1 MPAIIRELIRR
12 DISVKVEGVVKVFD
26 RSALAAELREYV
38 LTDKIEEELKRILDT
53 YTSVSEAIRR
63 GGHSRDVCGIW
74 LSGFF
79 GSGKSHFAKILG
91 YLLQNDVATA
101 GSAETCI
108 DLFAKHLT
116 DTARGRDIRLR
127 LAEVAKTTVAR
138 TIAFEI
144 RSRQSLNK
152 PGSIGEILIGEF
164 YRSLGYAEDFVIARL
179 ERRLDRA
186 GLLGKF
192 EEVFLKKFHVEW
204 RSPEGRDDISSVR
217 YRLGEVLPLVDP
229 ARYPSEAQAM
239 AGIQD
244 AFQHSKLTA
253 EGIADELVAWVDEQK
268 PGGGR
273 SQHLIFVIDEM
284 GTFIGDSNEKIGELN
299 SLAEMVGNKGKGKV
313 WLICTSQQDLEKVVD
328 RTNFQPALVGRLN
341 ARFELKPHLI
351 SDGINRVIAERIL
364 KKHPS
369 READLT
375 ALYKPSEG
383 LLAQL
388 ADLKSTRNLGT
399 LSERGFIDAYPFLP
413 HQIQLAQDIGEALS
427 GFRISGGVR
436 SMISVI
442 MEAIQKLAPLPV
454 GRLATFDQV
463 FDALGNDLLSQEYLG
478 ASGVKAITEA
488 DTRINTPTPISASR
502 VLKVLY
508 LVQRV
513 PFVPRSADNLAK
525 LLTDSATLDHQ
536 AWLTLRDQVAET
548 LTALQQAGYVARDES
563 SGEWK
568 FLNEKERTV
577 EQAIQDMIRPGSSRS
592 ITTTAIRQQSVELI
606 KGGVIAKRNLDNY
619 AVTHGA
625 TKSAFNFGVTLD
637 GEAVDTG
644 PEIEV
649 SFVSPLAPGRKQAI
663 EDLKRENQVAGP
675 KGRKLWCVAA
685 LPENLENRLKRYQ
698 ALLNVTGDKRFTDD
712 PSKDTADALAEK
724 RKERDDLQKTLTRD
738 LQATFSFG
746 TLYFGGKEV
755 ALDGTS
761 SFTTELAKAVA
772 QQIPNLFPRFAVAD
786 KAVDFAKQLK
796 ALLNPAQSALHQIA
810 PDLHLFDTQGSL
822 NKESALVATVLEVIK
837 DLEADGIDPTGS
849 RLLEDR
855 DAKGFKGFSRTP
867 FGWPTETVRLVLAA
881 CFRAGT
887 IYLERSTPGGV
898 ASVYDYK
905 DAFDDFSKI
914 KTFERT
920 TFRLA
925 EASLSVEQLKS
936 ASKELIALGV
946 TGTPESGNALAAAI
960 RALGEKLTESVRD
973 AALRADSG
981 LPLPATLLGG
991 EKLLSEAVTLKD
1003 PTKAVLAFLKVSSDW
1018 RALKQSLDELKTF
1031 LDANRH
1037 KDFEQAQRLVAVV
1050 SDHPLPADATDRAAL
1065 DQSLADLAAITTAKA
1080 VVSRWSDYR
1089 AARDQIATVYGA
1101 AYQAAYT
1108 DLRKRATEAADAIRA
1123 GAAYAAAP
1131 TDKRDSVLSA
1141 TFGPGGSC
1149 HYPESDLKTL
1159 PALLAATAKA
1169 SLSSLANAA
1178 KALPAHRA
1186 EVEAALRALKSPPP
1200 APKPDQKTYTWHP
1213 ATHLAGRRFT
1223 SETEVDAALG
1233 EIGDELKKRIREG
1246 YTIDVP

>member
-1 MPAIIRELIRR
+1 MSAIIRELIRR

-26 RSALAAELREYV
+26 RSALGTELHEYV

-53 YTSVSEAIRR
+53 YTSVSDTLRR

-91 YLLQNDVATA
+91 YLLQNDTVTA
-101 GSAETCI
+101 GGSETCI
-108 DLFAKHLT
+108 DLFAKHLN
-116 DTARGRDIRLR
+116 DSPRGRDIRLR

-138 TIAFEI
+138 TVAFEI
-144 RSRQSLNK
+144 KSRQSLTNSS
-152 PGSIGEILIGEF
+152 SIGEILIGEF
-164 YRSLGYAEDFVIARL
+164 YRSLGYSENFVIARL
-179 ERRLDRA
+179 ERRLDRV
-186 GLLGKF
+186 GLLGKLHT
-192 EEVFLKKFHVEW
+192 VFQAKHGVAW
-204 RSPEGRDDISSVR
+204 NTPEGRDDLATVR
-217 YRLGEVLPLVDP
+217 RRLSKVLPSVDP
-229 ARYPSEAQAM
+229 ASFPTEDDALN
-239 AGIQD
+239 GLDD

-268 PGGGR
+268 PTGGR

-299 SLAEMVGNKGKGKV
+299 SLAEMIGNKGKGKV

-369 READLT
+369 REAELQPF
-375 ALYKPSEG
+375 YKSNEG
-383 LLAQL
+383 ALAQL

-442 MEAIQKLAPLPV
+442 MEALQKLAPLPV

-478 ASGVKAITEA
+478 ASGVKSITDA
-488 DTRINTPTPISASR
+488 DSRISAPTTLPPSR
-502 VLKVLY
+502 VVKVLY
-508 LVQRV
+508 LIQRV
-513 PFVPRSADNLAK
+513 THVPRTAENIAK
-525 LLTDSATLDHQ
+525 LLIDSIGADLPS
-536 AWLTLRDQVAET
+536 LRTQVEQT
-548 LTALQQAGYVARDES
+548 LTVLQQAGYVARDET

-592 ITTTAIRQQSVELI
+592 ITTTAIRQQSIELI
-606 KGGVIAKRNLDNY
+606 KTGVIAKRNLDNY
-619 AVTHGA
+619 AVTYGV
-625 TKSAFNFGVTLD
+625 TKSAFFYAVNLD

-649 SFVSPLAPGRKQAI
+649 LFVSPLAPSRKQAI
-663 EDLKRENQVAGP
+663 DDLKRENQVSGP
-675 KGRKLWCVAA
+675 KGRKVWCVAT
-685 LPENLENRLKRYQ
+685 LPGNLENRLKRYQ

-724 RKERDDLQKTLTRD
+724 RKERDDLAKTLTKD
-738 LQATFSFG
+738 LHATFSSG

-761 SFTTELAKAVA
+761 SFSAELTKAVA
-772 QQIPNLFPRFAVAD
+772 QQIPNLFPRFGVAD
-786 KAVDFAKQLK
+786 KPVDFSKQLK

-822 NKESALVATVLEVIK
+822 NKESALIATVLEVIK
-837 DLEADGIDPTGS
+837 DLEADGIDPSGA

-855 DAKGFKGFSRTP
+855 DAKGFKGFARTP
-867 FGWPTETVRLVLAA
+867 FGWPSETVRLVLAA

-887 IYLERSTPGGV
+887 LFLERSTPAGV
-898 ASVYDYK
+898 VPLYDYK
-905 DAFDDFSKI
+905 DALDDFTKI

-936 ASKELIALGV
+936 ANKELIALGV

-960 RALGEKLTESVRD
+960 RLLGENLQANVRD
-973 AALRADSG
+973 AATRAEAG
-981 LPLPATLLGG
+981 LPLPSTLLGG
-991 EKLLSEAVTLKD
+991 DKILAEPTTLKD
-1003 PTKAVLAFLKVSSDW
+1003 PTMAVLAFLKVSADW
-1018 RALKQSLDELKTF
+1018 RTLKQALDELKTF

-1037 KDFEQAQRLVAVV
+1037 KDFETTERLVAVV
-1050 SDHPLPADATDRAAL
+1050 ADHPLPADATDKAAL
-1065 DQSLADLAAITTAKA
+1065 DQSIADLGAITAAKT
-1080 VVSRWSDYR
+1080 VVSRWADYR
-1089 AARDQIATVYGA
+1089 AARDQVATVYGA

-1108 DLRKRATEAADAIRA
+1108 DLRKLATEAADAIRA
-1123 GAAYAAAP
+1123 GSAYAGAP
-1131 TDKRDSVLSA
+1131 AEKREAVLAA
-1141 TFGPGGSC
+1141 TFGPGGAC
-1149 HYPESDLKTL
+1149 YYPEIDLKTL
-1159 PALLAATAKA
+1159 PALLASTAKA

-1213 ATHLAGRRFT
+1213 TTHLAGRRFT
-1223 SETEVDAALG
+1223 TESEVDAALG
-1233 EIGDELKKRIREG
+1233 EIGDELKKRIRDG

>member
-26 RSALAAELREYV
+26 RSALASELREYV

-53 YTSVSEAIRR
+53 YTSVSDSIRR

-91 YLLQNDVATA
+91 YLLQNDVVAA
-101 GSAETCI
+101 GASETCI

-116 DTARGRDIRLR
+116 DTSRGRDIRLR

-138 TIAFEI
+138 TVAFEI
-144 RSRQSLNK
+144 KSRQSLTNSS
-152 PGSIGEILIGEF
+152 SIGEILIGEF
-164 YRSLGYAEDFVIARL
+164 YRSLGYSENFVIARL

-186 GLLGKF
+186 GLLGQLQTAFQAKHG
-192 EEVFLKKFHVEW
+192 VAW
-204 RSPEGRDDISSVR
+204 STPEGRDDLATVR
-217 YRLGEVLPLVDP
+217 RRLSKVLPSVDP
-229 ARYPSEAQAM
+229 ASFPTEDDALN
-239 AGIQD
+239 GLDD

-268 PGGGR
+268 PTGGR

-299 SLAEMVGNKGKGKV
+299 SLAEMIGNKGKGKV

-369 READLT
+369 READLQ
-375 ALYKPSEG
+375 ALYQPSQG

-399 LSERGFIDAYPFLP
+399 LSDRAFIDAYPFLP

-442 MEAIQKLAPLPV
+442 MEALQKLGPLPV

-478 ASGVKAITEA
+478 ASGVKSITDA
-488 DTRINTPTPISASR
+488 DSRITAPTPLPPSR
-502 VLKVLY
+502 VVKVLY
-508 LVQRV
+508 LIQRV
-513 PFVPRSADNLAK
+513 THVPRTAENIAK
-525 LLTDSATLDHQ
+525 LLIDTIGADLPALRTQVEQTLN
-536 AWLTLRDQVAET
+536 
-548 LTALQQAGYVARDES
+548 ALQQAGYVARDES

-592 ITTTAIRQQSVELI
+592 ITTTAIRQQAIELI
-606 KGGVIAKRNLDNY
+606 KTGVIAKRNLDNY
-619 AVTHGA
+619 AVTFGA
-625 TKSAFNFGVTLD
+625 TKSPFNFAVALD

-649 SFVSPLAPGRKQAI
+649 AFISPLAPSRKQTIDEA
-663 EDLKRENQVAGP
+663 KRENQVSGP
-675 KGRKLWCVAA
+675 KGRKLWCAAA
-685 LPENLENRLKRYQ
+685 LPENLEGRLKRYQ
-698 ALLNVTGDKRFTDD
+698 ALLNVTADKRFTDD
-712 PSKDTADALAEK
+712 PSKDTADALSEK
-724 RKERDDLQKTLTRD
+724 RKERDDLAKTLTKD
-738 LQATFSFG
+738 LHATFSAG

-755 ALDGTS
+755 VLDGTS
-761 SFTTELAKAVA
+761 TFSAELSKAVT

-786 KAVDFAKQLK
+786 KPVDFAKQLK
-796 ALLNPAQSALHQIA
+796 ALLNPAQSGLYQIA

-822 NKESALVATVLEVIK
+822 NKESALVSTVLEVIK
-837 DLEADGIDPTGS
+837 DLEADGIDPSGA

-855 DAKGFKGFSRTP
+855 EAKGFKGFARTP
-867 FGWPTETVRLVLAA
+867 FGWPSETVRLVLAA

-887 IYLERSTPGGV
+887 LFLERSTPAGV
-898 ASVYDYK
+898 VPLYDYK
-905 DAFDDFSKI
+905 DALDDFTKI

-960 RALGEKLTESVRD
+960 RLLGENLQASVRD
-973 AALRADSG
+973 AAARAESG

-991 EKLLSEAVTLKD
+991 EKILTEPTTLKD
-1003 PTKAVLAFLKVSSDW
+1003 PTKGVLAFLKVSSDW
-1018 RALKQSLDELKTF
+1018 RVLKQGLDELKAF

-1037 KDFEQAQRLVAVV
+1037 KDFETTQKLVAVV
-1050 SDHPLPADATDRAAL
+1050 ADHPLPADATDKAAL
-1065 DQSLADLAAITTAKA
+1065 DQSLADLAAITTAKT
-1080 VVSRWSDYR
+1080 VVSRWADYR
-1089 AARDQIATVYGA
+1089 AARDQVASVYGA
-1101 AYQAAYT
+1101 AYQSAYA
-1108 DLRKRATEAADAIRA
+1108 DLRKRAIEATDAIRA
-1123 GAAYAAAP
+1123 GTAFAAAP
-1131 TDKRDSVLSA
+1131 SEKRDTVLAA
-1141 TFGPGGSC
+1141 TFGPGGAC
-1149 HYPESDLKTL
+1149 HFPEIDVKSL
-1159 PALLAATAKA
+1159 PALLTATAKA
-1169 SLSSLANAA
+1169 SFTSFATAA
-1178 KALPAHRA
+1178 KALPAHRS

-1213 ATHLAGRRFT
+1213 ANDLAGRRFT
-1223 SETEVDAALG
+1223 TEGDVDAALS
-1233 EIGDELKKRIREG
+1233 EIGDALKKRIREG
-1246 YTIDVP
+1246 YSIDVP

>member
-1 MPAIIRELIRR
+1 MSSTIRELIRR
-12 DISVKVEGVVKVFD
+12 DITVKVEGVVKVFD
-26 RSALAAELREYV
+26 RSALATELREYV
-38 LTDKIEEELKRILDT
+38 LTDKIEEELKRILDI
-53 YTSVSEAIRR
+53 YTSVSDSLRR

-91 YLLQNDVATA
+91 YLLQNEPPTA
-101 GSAETCI
+101 GSTETCI
-108 DLFAKHLT
+108 DVFAKHLN
-116 DTARGRDIRLR
+116 DTSRGRDIRLR
-127 LAEVAKTTVAR
+127 LAEIAKTTVAR
-138 TIAFEI
+138 TVAFEI
-144 RSRQSLNK
+144 KSRQSLTNSN
-152 PGSIGEILIGEF
+152 SIGEILIGEF
-164 YRSLGYAEDFVIARL
+164 YRSLGYSENFVVARL

-186 GLLGKF
+186 GLLGKLETTF
-192 EEVFLKKFHVEW
+192 EAKHHVAW
-204 RSPEGRDDISSVR
+204 RTPEGRDDLATVR
-217 YRLGEVLPLVDP
+217 RRLSKVLPAVDP
-229 ARYPSEAQAM
+229 ASFPTEDDALN
-239 AGIQD
+239 GLED

-253 EGIADELVAWVDEQK
+253 EGIADELVAWVNEQK

-299 SLAEMVGNKGKGKV
+299 SLAEMIGNKGKGKV

-369 READLT
+369 KEGELKP
-375 ALYKPSEG
+375 LYATNEG
-383 LLAQL
+383 GLAQL

-399 LSERGFIDAYPFLP
+399 LSERAFIDAYPFLP

-442 MEAIQKLAPLPV
+442 MEALQKLAPLSV
-454 GRLATFDQV
+454 GHLATFDQV

-478 ASGVKAITEA
+478 ASGVKSITDA
-488 DTRINTPTPISASR
+488 DNRVPPPTPLPPSR
-502 VLKVLY
+502 VVKVLY
-508 LVQRV
+508 LIQRV
-513 PFVPRSADNLAK
+513 THVPRTAENIAK
-525 LLTDSATLDHQ
+525 LLTESISFDLP
-536 AWLTLRDQVAET
+536 TLRTQVEQT
-548 LTALQQAGYVARDES
+548 LVALQQAGYVARDES

-577 EQAIQDMIRPGSSRS
+577 EQAIQEMIRPGSSRT
-592 ITTTAIRQQSVELI
+592 ITTTAIRQQSIDLI
-606 KGGVIAKRNLDNY
+606 KAGVIAKKNLDNY
-619 AVTHGA
+619 AVT
-625 TKSAFNFGVTLD
+625 FGVTKTAFYYAVALD

-644 PEIEV
+644 PEIEIA
-649 SFVSPLAPGRKQAI
+649 FISPLAPGRKQAI

-685 LPENLENRLKRYQ
+685 LPDNLEARLKRHQ

-724 RKERDDLQKTLTRD
+724 RKERDDLAKTLTRD
-738 LQATFSFG
+738 LQATFSTGSF
-746 TLYFGGKEV
+746 YYGGKEV
-755 ALDGTS
+755 SLYGTS
-761 SFTTELAKAVA
+761 SFAAELPKAVV
-772 QQIPNLFPRFAVAD
+772 QQLPNLFPRFAVAD
-786 KAVDFAKQLK
+786 KPVDFAKQLK
-796 ALLNPAQSALHQIA
+796 AFLNPAQPALHQVA

-822 NKESALVATVLEVIK
+822 NKESALISTVLEVIK
-837 DLEADGIDPTGS
+837 DLEADGIDPTGA

-855 DAKGFKGFSRTP
+855 DAKGFKGFTRTP
-867 FGWPTETVRLVLAA
+867 FGWPSETLRLVLAA

-887 IYLERSTPGGV
+887 LFIERATAAGPTPL
-898 ASVYDYK
+898 YDYK
-905 DAFDDFSKI
+905 DAFDDFTKI

-925 EASLSVEQLKS
+925 EASLSVEQIK
-936 ASKELIALGV
+936 ATSKELIALGV

-960 RALGEKLTESVRD
+960 RSLGEKLIEGVRD
-973 AALRADSG
+973 AALRAEAG
-981 LPLPATLLGG
+981 LPISDFILSG
-991 EKLLSEAVTLKD
+991 EKILLSPTTLKD
-1003 PTKAVLAFLKVSSDW
+1003 PTKGVLAFLPLAASW
-1018 RALKQSLDELKTF
+1018 RGLKQGLDELKSF

-1037 KDFEQAQRLVAVV
+1037 KDFETTQKIVAVV
-1050 SDHPLPADATDRAAL
+1050 TDHPLPADAADKAAL
-1065 DQSLADLAAITTAKA
+1065 DQSVADLAAITQAKA
-1080 VVSRWSDYR
+1080 VVSRWAEFR
-1089 AARDQIATVYGA
+1089 AARDQVATVYGA
-1101 AYQAAYT
+1101 AYRAAYA
-1108 DLRKRATEAADAIRA
+1108 DLRRRAAEAVEAIRS
-1123 GAAYAAAP
+1123 GPAYAAAP
-1131 TDKRDSVLSA
+1131 TEKRDSVISA
-1141 TFGPGGSC
+1141 TFGPHGSC

-1159 PALLAATAKA
+1159 QALLAATAKS

-1200 APKPDQKTYTWHP
+1200 APKPDQKTFTWHP
-1213 ATHLAGRRFT
+1213 ANDLAGRRFT
-1223 SETEVDAALG
+1223 TETEVDSALT
-1233 EIGDELKKRIREG
+1233 EIGDELKKRIRDG
-1246 YTIDVP
+1246 FTIDVP

>member
-26 RSALAAELREYV
+26 RSALASELREYV

-53 YTSVSEAIRR
+53 YTSVSDSIRR

-91 YLLQNDVATA
+91 YLLQNDVVAA
-101 GSAETCI
+101 GASETCI

-116 DTARGRDIRLR
+116 DTSRGRDIRLR

-138 TIAFEI
+138 TVAFEI
-144 RSRQSLNK
+144 KSRQSLTNSS
-152 PGSIGEILIGEF
+152 SIGEILIGEF
-164 YRSLGYAEDFVIARL
+164 YRSLGYSENFVIARL

-186 GLLGKF
+186 GLLGKLQTAF
-192 EEVFLKKFHVEW
+192 QAKHGVAW
-204 RSPEGRDDISSVR
+204 STPEGRDDLATVR
-217 YRLGEVLPLVDP
+217 RRLSKVLPSVDP
-229 ARYPSEAQAM
+229 ASFPTEDDALN
-239 AGIQD
+239 GLDD

-268 PGGGR
+268 PTGGR

-299 SLAEMVGNKGKGKV
+299 SLAEMIGNKGKGKV

-369 READLT
+369 READLQ
-375 ALYKPSEG
+375 ALYQPSQG

-399 LSERGFIDAYPFLP
+399 LSDRAFIDAYPFLP

-442 MEAIQKLAPLPV
+442 MEALQKLGPLPV

-478 ASGVKAITEA
+478 ASGVKSITDADSRITES
-488 DTRINTPTPISASR
+488 TPLPPSR
-502 VLKVLY
+502 VVKVLY
-508 LVQRV
+508 LIQRV
-513 PFVPRSADNLAK
+513 THVPRTAENIAK
-525 LLTDSATLDHQ
+525 LLIDTIGADLP
-536 AWLTLRDQVAET
+536 TLRTQVEQT
-548 LTALQQAGYVARDES
+548 LNALQQAGYVARDES

-592 ITTTAIRQQSVELI
+592 ITTTAIRQQAIELI
-606 KGGVIAKRNLDNY
+606 KTGVIAKRNLDNY
-619 AVTHGA
+619 AVTFGA
-625 TKSAFNFGVTLD
+625 TKSPFNFAVALD

-649 SFVSPLAPGRKQAI
+649 AFISPLAPSRKQTIDEA
-663 EDLKRENQVAGP
+663 KRENQVAGP
-675 KGRKLWCVAA
+675 KGRKLWCAAA
-685 LPENLENRLKRYQ
+685 LPENLEGRLKRYQ
-698 ALLNVTGDKRFTDD
+698 ALLNVTADKRFTDD
-712 PSKDTADALAEK
+712 PSKDTADALSEK
-724 RKERDDLQKTLTRD
+724 RKERDDLAKTLTKD
-738 LQATFSFG
+738 LHATFSAG
-746 TLYFGGKEV
+746 TLYFGGKEL

-761 SFTTELAKAVA
+761 TFSAELSKAVT

-786 KAVDFAKQLK
+786 KPVDFAKQLK
-796 ALLNPAQSALHQIA
+796 ALLNPAQSGLHQIA

-822 NKESALVATVLEVIK
+822 NKESALVSTVLEVIK
-837 DLEADGIDPTGS
+837 DLEADGIDPSGA

-855 DAKGFKGFSRTP
+855 DAKGFKGFARTP
-867 FGWPTETVRLVLAA
+867 FGWPSETVRLVLAA

-887 IYLERSTPGGV
+887 LFLERSTPAGV
-898 ASVYDYK
+898 VPLYDYK
-905 DAFDDFSKI
+905 EALDDFTKI

-960 RALGEKLTESVRD
+960 RLLGENLQASVRD
-973 AALRADSG
+973 AAARAEAG

-991 EKLLSEAVTLKD
+991 EKILTEPTTLKD
-1003 PTKAVLAFLKVSSDW
+1003 PTKGVLAFLKVSAEW
-1018 RALKQSLDELKTF
+1018 RALKQGLDELKAF

-1037 KDFEQAQRLVAVV
+1037 KDFETTQKLVAVV
-1050 SDHPLPADATDRAAL
+1050 ADHPLPADATDKAAL
-1065 DQSLADLAAITTAKA
+1065 DQSLADLAAITTAKT
-1080 VVSRWSDYR
+1080 VVSRWADYR
-1089 AARDQIATVYGA
+1089 AARDQVASVYGA
-1101 AYQAAYT
+1101 AYQSAYA

-1123 GAAYAAAP
+1123 GTAFAAAP
-1131 TDKRDSVLSA
+1131 SDKRDAVLAA
-1141 TFGPGGSC
+1141 TFGPGGAC
-1149 HYPESDLKTL
+1149 HFPEIDVKSL
-1159 PALLAATAKA
+1159 PALLAVTAKA
-1169 SLSSLANAA
+1169 SFTSFATAA
-1178 KALPAHRA
+1178 KALPAHRS

-1213 ATHLAGRRFT
+1213 ANDLAGRRFT
-1223 SETEVDAALG
+1223 TEGDVDAALS
-1233 EIGDELKKRIREG
+1233 EIGDALKKRIREG
-1246 YTIDVP
+1246 YSIDVP

>member
-26 RSALAAELREYV
+26 RSALASELREYV

-53 YTSVSEAIRR
+53 YTSVSDSIRR

-91 YLLQNDVATA
+91 YLLQNDVVATGA
-101 GSAETCI
+101 SETCI

-116 DTARGRDIRLR
+116 DTSRGRDIRLR

-138 TIAFEI
+138 TVAFEI
-144 RSRQSLNK
+144 KSRQSLTNSS
-152 PGSIGEILIGEF
+152 SIGEILIGEF
-164 YRSLGYAEDFVIARL
+164 YRSLGYSENFVIARL

-186 GLLGKF
+186 GLLGKLQTAF
-192 EEVFLKKFHVEW
+192 QAKHGVAW
-204 RSPEGRDDISSVR
+204 STPEGRDDLATVR
-217 YRLGEVLPLVDP
+217 RRLSKVLPSVDP
-229 ARYPSEAQAM
+229 ASFPTEDDALN
-239 AGIQD
+239 GLDD

-253 EGIADELVAWVDEQK
+253 EGIADELIAWVDEQK
-268 PGGGR
+268 PTGGR

-299 SLAEMVGNKGKGKV
+299 SLAEMIGNKGKGKV

-369 READLT
+369 READLH
-375 ALYKPSEG
+375 ALYQPSQG

-399 LSERGFIDAYPFLP
+399 LSDRAFIDAYPFLP

-442 MEAIQKLAPLPV
+442 MEALQKLAPLPV

-478 ASGVKAITEA
+478 ASGVKSITDADNRITES
-488 DTRINTPTPISASR
+488 TPLPPSR
-502 VLKVLY
+502 VVKVLY
-508 LVQRV
+508 LIQRV
-513 PFVPRSADNLAK
+513 THVPRTAENIAK
-525 LLTDSATLDHQ
+525 LLIDTIGADLPALRTQVEQTLN
-536 AWLTLRDQVAET
+536 
-548 LTALQQAGYVARDES
+548 ALQQAGYVARDES

-592 ITTTAIRQQSVELI
+592 ITTTAIRQQAIELI
-606 KGGVIAKRNLDNY
+606 KTGVIAKRNLDNY
-619 AVTHGA
+619 AVTFGA
-625 TKSAFNFGVTLD
+625 TKSPFNFAVALD

-649 SFVSPLAPGRKQAI
+649 AFISPLAPSRKQTIDEA
-663 EDLKRENQVAGP
+663 KRENQVAGP
-675 KGRKLWCVAA
+675 KGRKLWCAAA
-685 LPENLENRLKRYQ
+685 LPENLEGRLKRYQ
-698 ALLNVTGDKRFTDD
+698 ALLNVTADKRFTDD
-712 PSKDTADALAEK
+712 PSKDTADALSEK
-724 RKERDDLQKTLTRD
+724 RKERDDLAKTLTKD
-738 LQATFSFG
+738 LHATFSAG
-746 TLYFGGKEV
+746 ALYFGGKELV
-755 ALDGTS
+755 LDGTS
-761 SFTTELAKAVA
+761 TFSAELTKAVT

-786 KAVDFAKQLK
+786 KPVDFAKQLK
-796 ALLNPAQSALHQIA
+796 ALLNPAQSGLHQIA

-822 NKESALVATVLEVIK
+822 NKESALVSTVLEVIK
-837 DLEADGIDPTGS
+837 DLEADGIDPSGA

-855 DAKGFKGFSRTP
+855 DAKGFKGFARTP
-867 FGWPTETVRLVLAA
+867 FGWPSETVRLVLAA

-887 IYLERSTPGGV
+887 LFLERSTPAGV
-898 ASVYDYK
+898 VPLYEYK
-905 DAFDDFSKI
+905 DALDDFTKI

-960 RALGEKLTESVRD
+960 RLLGENLQASVRD
-973 AALRADSG
+973 AATRAEAG

-991 EKLLSEAVTLKD
+991 EKLLTEPTTLKD
-1003 PTKAVLAFLKVSSDW
+1003 PTKGVLAFLKVSADW
-1018 RALKQSLDELKTF
+1018 RALKQGLDELKDF

-1037 KDFEQAQRLVAVV
+1037 KDSETTQKLVAVV
-1050 SDHPLPADATDRAAL
+1050 ADHPLPADATDKAAL

-1080 VVSRWSDYR
+1080 VVSRWADYR
-1089 AARDQIATVYGA
+1089 AARDQVASVYGA
-1101 AYQAAYT
+1101 AYQSAYA
-1108 DLRKRATEAADAIRA
+1108 DLRKRATEATDAIRA
-1123 GAAYAAAP
+1123 GTAFAAAP
-1131 TDKRDSVLSA
+1131 SEKRDSVLAA
-1141 TFGPGGSC
+1141 TFGPGGAC
-1149 HYPESDLKTL
+1149 HFPEIDVKSL

-1169 SLSSLANAA
+1169 SFTSFATAA
-1178 KALPAHRA
+1178 KALPAHRS

-1213 ATHLAGRRFT
+1213 ANDLAGRRFT
-1223 SETEVDAALG
+1223 TEGDVDSALS
-1233 EIGDELKKRIREG
+1233 EIGDSLKKRIREG
-1246 YTIDVP
+1246 YSIDVP

>member
-1 MPAIIRELIRR
+1 MPALISELIRR

-26 RSALAAELREYV
+26 RSALASELREYV

-53 YTSVSEAIRR
+53 YTSVSDSIRR

-91 YLLQNDVATA
+91 YLLQNDAVTA
-101 GSAETCI
+101 GASETCI

-116 DTARGRDIRLR
+116 DTSRGRDIRLR
-127 LAEVAKTTVAR
+127 LGEVAKTTVAR
-138 TIAFEI
+138 TVAFEI
-144 RSRQSLNK
+144 KSRQSLTNSS
-152 PGSIGEILIGEF
+152 SIGEILIGEF
-164 YRSLGYAEDFVIARL
+164 YRSLGYSENFVVARL

-186 GLLGKF
+186 GLLGRLQTAFQSKHS
-192 EEVFLKKFHVEW
+192 VAW
-204 RSPEGRDDISSVR
+204 STPEGRDDLATVR
-217 YRLGEVLPLVDP
+217 RRLSKVLPSVDP
-229 ARYPSEAQAM
+229 ASFPTEDDALN
-239 AGIQD
+239 GLDD

-268 PGGGR
+268 PTAGR

-299 SLAEMVGNKGKGKV
+299 SLAEMIGNKGKGKV

-369 READLT
+369 READLQPF
-375 ALYKPSEG
+375 YKDNEG
-383 LLAQL
+383 ALAQL

-399 LSERGFIDAYPFLP
+399 LSERAFIDAYPFLP

-427 GFRISGGVR
+427 GVRISGGVR
-436 SMISVI
+436 SMISVV
-442 MEAIQKLAPLPV
+442 MEALQTLAPLSV

-463 FDALGNDLLSQEYLG
+463 FNALQNDLLNEDYLG
-478 ASGVKAITEA
+478 ASGVKSIYDANDRMPKA
-488 DTRINTPTPISASR
+488 TPLPPDR
-502 VLKVLY
+502 VLKILY
-508 LVQRV
+508 LVQRGAHH
-513 PFVPRSADNLAK
+513 VPRSAENIAK
-525 LLTDSATLDHQ
+525 LLIDSIGGDVPAMRTMVEQTLD
-536 AWLTLRDQVAET
+536 
-548 LTALQQAGYVARDES
+548 ALQQAGYVARDES

-568 FLNEKERTV
+568 FLNEEERTV

-592 ITTTAIRQQSVELI
+592 ITTTAIRQQAIELI
-606 KGGVIAKRNLDNY
+606 KTGVIAKKNLDNY
-619 AVTHGA
+619 AVTFGA
-625 TKSAFNFGVTLD
+625 TKSPFNFAVVLD

-649 SFVSPLAPGRKQAI
+649 AFISPLAPSRKQTIDEA
-663 EDLKRENQVAGP
+663 KRENQVAGP
-675 KGRKLWCVAA
+675 KGRKLWCAAA
-685 LPENLENRLKRYQ
+685 LPENLEGRLKRYQ
-698 ALLNVTGDKRFTDD
+698 ALLNVTADKRLTDD
-712 PSKDTADALAEK
+712 PSKDTADALSEK
-724 RKERDDLQKTLTRD
+724 RKERDDLAKTLTKD
-738 LQATFSFG
+738 LHATFSAG
-746 TLYFGGKEV
+746 TLYFGGKEL

-761 SFTTELAKAVA
+761 SFSAELTKAVA
-772 QQIPNLFPRFAVAD
+772 QQIPNLFSRFAVAD
-786 KAVDFAKQLK
+786 KPVDFAKQLK
-796 ALLNPAQSALHQIA
+796 ALLNPAQSGLHQIA

-822 NKESALVATVLEVIK
+822 NKESALVSTVLEVIK
-837 DLEADGIDPTGS
+837 DLEADGIDPAGA

-855 DAKGFKGFSRTP
+855 DAKGFKGFARTP
-867 FGWPTETVRLVLAA
+867 FGWPSETVRLVLAA

-887 IYLERSTPGGV
+887 LFLERSTPAGV
-898 ASVYDYK
+898 VPLYDYK
-905 DAFDDFSKI
+905 DALDDFTKI

-960 RALGEKLTESVRD
+960 RLLGENLQGSVRD
-973 AALRADSG
+973 AATRAEAG
-981 LPLPATLLGG
+981 LPLPSSLLGG
-991 EKLLSEAVTLKD
+991 EKILGEPTTLKD
-1003 PTKAVLAFLKVSSDW
+1003 PTKGVLAFLKVSSDW
-1018 RALKQSLDELKTF
+1018 RALKQGLDELKAF

-1037 KDFEQAQRLVAVV
+1037 KDFETTQKLVAVV
-1050 SDHPLPADATDRAAL
+1050 ADHPLPADATDKAAL
-1065 DQSLADLAAITTAKA
+1065 DQSLADLAAITTAKT
-1080 VVSRWSDYR
+1080 VVSRWADYR
-1089 AARDQIATVYGA
+1089 AARDQVATVYGA
-1101 AYQAAYT
+1101 AYQSAYA

-1123 GAAYAAAP
+1123 GIAYAAAP
-1131 TDKRDSVLSA
+1131 SEKRDALVAA
-1141 TFGPGGSC
+1141 TFGSGGAC
-1149 HYPESDLKTL
+1149 HFPEIDLKSL

-1169 SLSSLANAA
+1169 SFTSFATAA
-1178 KALPAHRA
+1178 KALPAHRS

-1200 APKPDQKTYTWHP
+1200 APKPDQKAFTWHP
-1213 ATHLAGRRFT
+1213 ANDLAGRRFT
-1223 SETEVDAALG
+1223 TEGDVDSALS
-1233 EIGDELKKRIREG
+1233 EIGDSLKKRIREG
-1246 YTIDVP
+1246 YSIDVP

>member
-1 MPAIIRELIRR
+1 MPTTIRELIRR
-12 DISVKVEGVVKVFD
+12 DIGVKVEGVVKVFD
-26 RSALAAELREYV
+26 RSALATELREYV
-38 LTDKIEEELKRILDT
+38 LTDKVEEELKRILDT
-53 YTSVSEAIRR
+53 YTSVSDTLRR

-91 YLLQNDVATA
+91 YLLQNDQVAA
-101 GSAETCI
+101 PAPETCI
-108 DLFAKHLT
+108 ELFTKHLH
-116 DTARGRDIRLR
+116 DTPRGRDIRLR

-138 TIAFEI
+138 MVAFEI
-144 RSRQSLNK
+144 KSRQSLTNSS
-152 PGSIGEILIGEF
+152 SIGEILIGEF
-164 YRSLGYAEDFVIARL
+164 YRSLGYSENFVIARL

-186 GLLGKF
+186 GLLGKL
-192 EEVFLKKFHVEW
+192 EAAFLAKHGVAW
-204 RSPEGRDDISSVR
+204 RAPEGRDDLATVR
-217 YRLGEVLPLVDP
+217 RRLSKVLPSVDP
-229 ARYPSEAQAM
+229 ASFPTEDDALN
-239 AGIQD
+239 GLED

-273 SQHLIFVIDEM
+273 SQHLVFVIDEM

-299 SLAEMVGNKGKGKV
+299 SLAEMIGNKGKGKV

-369 READLT
+369 RESELQP
-375 ALYKPSEG
+375 LYVSHEG
-383 LLAQL
+383 GLAQL

-399 LSERGFIDAYPFLP
+399 LSERSFIDAYPFLP

-436 SMISVI
+436 SMISVV
-442 MEAIQKLAPLPV
+442 MESLQKLAPLSV

-463 FDALGNDLLSQEYLG
+463 FDALQNDLLSQEYLG
-478 ASGVKAITEA
+478 AAGVKSICEA
-488 DTRINTPTPISASR
+488 NDRVPQKTSLPADR

-508 LVQRV
+508 LVDKGAKH
-513 PFVPRSADNLAK
+513 VPRSAENIAK
-525 LLTDSATLDHQ
+525 LLIDSVGGDVPSIRTKVEETLD
-536 AWLTLRDQVAET
+536 
-548 LTALQQAGYVARDES
+548 ALQKAGYVARDES

-592 ITTTAIRQQSVELI
+592 ITTTAIRQQSIELL

-619 AVTHGA
+619 AVTY
-625 TKSAFNFGVTLD
+625 GVTKTAFPYAVALD

-649 SFVSPLAPGRKQAI
+649 AFVSPLAPGRKQAI
-663 EDLKRENQVAGP
+663 EDLKRENQVAGS

-685 LPENLENRLKRYQ
+685 LPENLEARLKRYQ

-738 LQATFSFG
+738 LHATFSAG
-746 TLYFGGKEV
+746 TLYYGGKEV

-761 SFTTELAKAVA
+761 SFSAELPKAIA
-772 QQIPNLFPRFAVAD
+772 QQIPNLFPRFAIAD
-786 KAVDFAKQLK
+786 KPVDFAKQLK
-796 ALLNPAQSALHQIA
+796 SLLNPAQASLHQVA

-822 NKESALVATVLEVIK
+822 NKEAALVSTVLEVIK
-837 DLEADGIDPTGS
+837 DLETDGIDATGA

-855 DAKGFKGFSRTP
+855 DAKGFKGFTRTP
-867 FGWPTETVRLVLAA
+867 FGWPSETLRLVLAA

-887 IYLERSTPGGV
+887 LFIERATAAGTTPL
-898 ASVYDYK
+898 YDYK
-905 DAFDDFSKI
+905 EAFDDFAKI

-936 ASKELIALGV
+936 ASKELISLGV

-960 RALGEKLTESVRD
+960 RSLGENLVEGVRD
-973 AALRADSG
+973 AALRAEAG
-981 LPLPATLLGG
+981 LPISDSILNG
-991 EKLLSEAVTLKD
+991 EKVLQSPTTLKD
-1003 PTKAVLAFLKVSSDW
+1003 PTKAVLAFLKVAGEW
-1018 RALKQSLDELKTF
+1018 RALKQGLDELKAF

-1037 KDFEQAQRLVAVV
+1037 KDFETTQKLVDVV
-1050 SDHPLPADATDRAAL
+1050 ADHPLPADAADRAAL
-1065 DQSLADLAAITTAKA
+1065 DQSLADLDAITTAKT
-1080 VVSRWSDYR
+1080 VVSRWPDFR
-1089 AARDQIATVYGA
+1089 AARDQVTSVYGA
-1101 AYQAAYT
+1101 AYQAAYA
-1108 DLRKRATEAADAIRA
+1108 DLRKRASEAADAVRS

-1131 TDKRDSVLSA
+1131 VEKRDAVVA
-1141 TFGPGGSC
+1141 AVFGPGGTC
-1149 HYPESDLKTL
+1149 HYPEIDVATL

-1169 SLSSLANAA
+1169 SFSSLANAA

-1200 APKPDQKTYTWHP
+1200 PPKPDQKTYTWHP
-1213 ATHLAGRRFT
+1213 ATDLAGRRFT
-1223 SETEVDAALG
+1223 TEADVDSALS
-1233 EIGDELKKRIREG
+1233 EIGDSLKRRIREG
-1246 YTIDVP
+1246 YSIDVP

>member
-26 RSALAAELREYV
+26 RSALASELREYV

-53 YTSVSEAIRR
+53 YTSVSDSIRR

-91 YLLQNDVATA
+91 YLLQNDVVAA
-101 GSAETCI
+101 GASETCI

-127 LAEVAKTTVAR
+127 LAEVSKTTVAR
-138 TIAFEI
+138 TVAFEI
-144 RSRQSLNK
+144 KSRQSLTNSS
-152 PGSIGEILIGEF
+152 SIGEILIGEF
-164 YRSLGYAEDFVIARL
+164 YRSLGYSENFVIARL

-186 GLLGKF
+186 GLLGNLETAFQAKHS
-192 EEVFLKKFHVEW
+192 VAW
-204 RSPEGRDDISSVR
+204 RTPEGRDDLATVR
-217 YRLGEVLPLVDP
+217 RRLSKVLPDVDP
-229 ARYPSEAQAM
+229 ASFPTEEDALN
-239 AGIQD
+239 GLED

-253 EGIADELVAWVDEQK
+253 EGIADELVTWVDEQK
-268 PGGGR
+268 PAGGR

-299 SLAEMVGNKGKGKV
+299 SLAEMIGNKGKGKV

-369 READLT
+369 REPELQ

-388 ADLKSTRNLGT
+388 SDLKSTRNLGT
-399 LSERGFIDAYPFLP
+399 LSDRAFIDAYPFLP

-442 MEAIQKLAPLPV
+442 MEALQKLAPLPV
-454 GRLATFDQV
+454 GRLASFDQV

-478 ASGVKAITEA
+478 ASGVKSITDA
-488 DTRINTPTPISASR
+488 DSRITAPTPLPPSR
-502 VLKVLY
+502 VIKVLY
-508 LVQRV
+508 LIQRV
-513 PFVPRSADNLAK
+513 THVPRTAENIAK
-525 LLTDSATLDHQ
+525 LLTESITFDLPALRTQVEQTLN
-536 AWLTLRDQVAET
+536 
-548 LTALQQAGYVARDES
+548 ALQQAGYVSRDES

-606 KGGVIAKRNLDNY
+606 KGGVIAKRNLDNF
-619 AVTHGA
+619 AVTHGL
-625 TKSAFNFGVTLD
+625 TKSAFAFGVILD
-637 GEAVDTG
+637 GEAVETG
-644 PEIEV
+644 PEIEI

-663 EDLKRENQVAGP
+663 EDLRRENQIAGP

-685 LPENLENRLKRYQ
+685 LPANLENRLKRYQ

-738 LQATFSFG
+738 LQATFSSG
-746 TLYFGGKEV
+746 TLYFGGKEL

-761 SFTTELAKAVA
+761 TFAAELSKAVS
-772 QQIPNLFPRFAVAD
+772 QQIPNLYPRFAVAD
-786 KAVDFAKQLK
+786 KPVDFAKQLK
-796 ALLNPAQSALHQIA
+796 ALLNPAQSAVHQIA

-837 DLEADGIDPTGS
+837 DLEADGIDPSGA

-855 DAKGFKGFSRTP
+855 DAKGFKGFARTP
-867 FGWPTETVRLVLAA
+867 FGWPSETLRLVLAA

-887 IYLERSTPGGV
+887 IFLERSTPGGV
-898 ASVYDYK
+898 APLYDYK
-905 DAFDDFSKI
+905 DAFDDFTKI

-960 RALGEKLTESVRD
+960 RRLGEALQEGVRD
-973 AALRADSG
+973 ATLRAESG

-991 EKLLSEAVTLKD
+991 EKVLTEATTLKD
-1003 PTKAVLAFLKVSSDW
+1003 PTKAVLAFLKVAAEL
-1018 RALKQSLDELKTF
+1018 RALKQALDELKAF

-1037 KDFEQAQRLVAVV
+1037 KDFELTQRLGAVV
-1050 SDHPLPADATDRAAL
+1050 SDHPLPVDAADRAAL
-1065 DQSLADLAAITTAKA
+1065 DQSLADLSAITTAKT

-1089 AARDQIATVYGA
+1089 AARDQVATVYGA
-1101 AYQAAYT
+1101 AYQAAYA
-1108 DLRKRATEAADAIRA
+1108 DLRKRAADAAEAVRS
-1123 GAAYAAAP
+1123 GSAYTAAP
-1131 TDKRDSVLSA
+1131 ADKRDAVVAA
-1141 TFGPGGSC
+1141 TFGPGGAC
-1149 HYPESDLKTL
+1149 YYPEIDLKTI

-1178 KALPAHRA
+1178 KALPYHRA
-1186 EVEAALRALKSPPP
+1186 DVEAALRALKSPPT

-1223 SETEVDAALG
+1223 SETEVDTALG

>member
-1 MPAIIRELIRR
+1 MPAIIRDLIRR
-12 DISVKVEGVVKVFD
+12 DITVKVEGVVKVFD
-26 RSALAAELREYV
+26 RSALATELREYV

-53 YTSVSEAIRR
+53 YTSVSDSLRR

-91 YLLQNDVATA
+91 YLLQNDAVTT
-101 GSAETCI
+101 GSTETCI

-116 DTARGRDIRLR
+116 DTSRGRDIRLR

-138 TIAFEI
+138 TVAFEI
-144 RSRQSLNK
+144 KSRQSLTNAN
-152 PGSIGEILIGEF
+152 SIGEILIGEF
-164 YRSLGYAEDFVIARL
+164 YRSLGYSENFVIARL

-186 GLLGKF
+186 GLLGKLEAAF
-192 EEVFLKKFHVEW
+192 QDKHDVAW
-204 RSPEGRDDISSVR
+204 RTPEGRDDLATVR
-217 YRLGEVLPLVDP
+217 RRLSKVLPAVDP
-229 ARYPSEAQAM
+229 ASFPTEDDALN
-239 AGIQD
+239 GLED
-244 AFQHSKLTA
+244 AFQYSKLTA

-268 PGGGR
+268 PSGGR

-299 SLAEMVGNKGKGKV
+299 SLAEMIGNKGKGKV

-328 RTNFQPALVGRLN
+328 RTNFQPALIGRLN

-369 READLT
+369 RESDLQ
-375 ALYKPSEG
+375 ALYQPSQG

-399 LSERGFIDAYPFLP
+399 LSERAFIDAYPFLP

-442 MEAIQKLAPLPV
+442 MEALQKLAPLPV

-478 ASGVKAITEA
+478 ASGVKSITDA
-488 DTRINTPTPISASR
+488 DSRITAPTSLPPSR
-502 VLKVLY
+502 VIKVLY
-508 LVQRV
+508 LIQRV
-513 PFVPRSADNLAK
+513 THVPRTAENIAK
-525 LLTDSATLDHQ
+525 LLTESITFDLPA
-536 AWLTLRDQVAET
+536 LRTQVEQT

-592 ITTTAIRQQSVELI
+592 ITTTAIRQQSIELI

-619 AVTHGA
+619 AVTYGI
-625 TKSAFNFGVTLD
+625 TKTAFFYAVALD

-649 SFVSPLAPGRKQAI
+649 AFVSPLAPGRKQAI

-675 KGRKLWCVAA
+675 KSRKLWCVAA
-685 LPENLENRLKRYQ
+685 LPENLEARLKRYQ

-738 LQATFSFG
+738 LHATFSSG
-746 TLYFGGKEV
+746 TLYYGGKEV

-761 SFTTELAKAVA
+761 SFSAELPKAVA
-772 QQIPNLFPRFAVAD
+772 QQLPNLFPRFAIAD
-786 KAVDFAKQLK
+786 KPVDFTKQLK
-796 ALLNPAQSALHQIA
+796 ALLNPSQAALHQVA

-837 DLEADGIDPTGS
+837 DLEADGIDAAGA

-855 DAKGFKGFSRTP
+855 DAKGFKGFTRTP
-867 FGWPTETVRLVLAA
+867 FGWPSETLRLVLAA
-881 CFRAGT
+881 CFRVGTLFIERATAAGT
-887 IYLERSTPGGV
+887 TPL
-898 ASVYDYK
+898 YDYK
-905 DAFDDFSKI
+905 EAFDDFTKI
-914 KTFERT
+914 RTFERT
-920 TFRLA
+920 IFRLA

-936 ASKELIALGV
+936 ASKELISLGV

-960 RALGEKLTESVRD
+960 RGLGEKLIEGVRD
-973 AALRADSG
+973 AALRAEAG
-981 LPLPATLLGG
+981 LPIGDAILGG
-991 EKLLSEAVTLKD
+991 EKTLQSPATLKD
-1003 PTKAVLAFLKVSSDW
+1003 PTKAVLAFLKVSAEW
-1018 RALKQSLDELKTF
+1018 RALKQGLDELKAF

-1037 KDFEQAQRLVAVV
+1037 KDFETTQKLVAVIT
-1050 SDHPLPADATDRAAL
+1050 DHPLPADAADKAAL
-1065 DQSLADLAAITTAKA
+1065 DQSLADLAAITTAKT
-1080 VVSRWSDYR
+1080 VVSRWADYR
-1089 AARDQIATVYGA
+1089 AARDQVTTVYGA
-1101 AYQAAYT
+1101 AYHSAYG
-1108 DLRKRATEAADAIRA
+1108 DLRKRATEAADTVRS
-1123 GAAYAAAP
+1123 GSAYAAAP
-1131 TDKRDSVLSA
+1131 ADKRDAVVAA
-1141 TFGPGGSC
+1141 TFDSGGSC
-1149 HYPESDLKTL
+1149 HFPEIDVATL

-1200 APKPDQKTYTWHP
+1200 ALKPDQKTYTWHP
-1213 ATHLAGRRFT
+1213 ATDLTGRRFT
-1223 SETEVDAALG
+1223 TEADVDSVLS
-1233 EIGDELKKRIREG
+1233 EIGDSLKKRIREG
-1246 YTIDVP
+1246 YSIDIV